1 MTMYVIHAG
10 MYQVRMKPKSTLK
23 DVARMVKKLEA
34 SGHFREVKVYELDGT
49 FKFKLRLPK

>member
-1 MTMYVIHAG
+1 MPAYVIHAG
-10 MYQVRMKPKSTLK
+10 LYQIRMKPKSALK

-34 SGHFREVKVYELDGT
+34 SGHFQEVKVYELDGT